1 MVKASVLDHNQRSVF
16 SLYYLL
22 VIFSMYFFPVM
33 TDDIHKRLKE
43 MFEQQAPTYKA
54 NLLEINHDRDHVH
67 ILFKASPNTELSKFI
82 NVYKASTSR
91 IIKKEFPDVANQLWN
106 NKFWTSSYFIQSAGG
121 APLSKIKEYIQ
132 NQGENS

>member
-1 MVKASVLDHNQRSVF
+1 
-16 SLYYLL
+16 
-22 VIFSMYFFPVM
+22 
-33 TDDIHKRLKE
+33 

-54 NLLEINHDRDHVH
+54 TLLEMTHDRDHVH

-91 IIKKEFPDVANQLWN
+91 IIKKEFPDVTKQLWEH
-106 NKFWTSSYFIQSAGG
+106 KFWTSSYFIQSAGG

>member
-1 MVKASVLDHNQRSVF
+1 MVKALGLDHNKRSVF
-16 SLYYLL
+16 SLYYHL
-22 VIFSMYFFPVM
+22 VIVTKYRRPVI
-33 TDDIHKRLKE
+33 TDDILKRLKE

-106 NKFWTSSYFIQSAGG
+106 NKF
-121 APLSKIKEYIQ
+121 
-132 NQGENS
+132 

>member
-1 MVKASVLDHNQRSVF
+1 MVKALGLDHNKRSVF
-16 SLYYLL
+16 SLYYHL
-22 VIFSMYFFPVM
+22 VIVTKYRRPVI
-33 TDDIHKRLKE
+33 TDDILKRLKE

-82 NVYKASTSR
+82 NVYNASTSR